1 MVGWLAGESRPRL
14 SGLPLAAAHH
24 RIRPPPAVARL
35 DGAVISL
42 PGGGLGLARSAIAY
56 LPRAV
61 GWQAGFHTILSLP
74 RAREL
79 P

>member
-14 SGLPLAAAHH
+14 SGFPPAAAHQ
-24 RIRPPPAVARL
+24 RSRLPPAVARL
-35 DGAVISL
+35 AGAVLSM

-61 GWQAGFHTILSLP
+61 GWQAGFHTNLSLP